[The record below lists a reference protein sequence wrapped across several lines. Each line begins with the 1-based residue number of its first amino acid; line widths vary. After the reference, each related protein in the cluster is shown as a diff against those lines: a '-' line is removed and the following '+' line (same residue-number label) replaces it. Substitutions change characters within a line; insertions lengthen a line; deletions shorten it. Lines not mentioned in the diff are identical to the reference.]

1 MIVHNFDPVLINLGF
16 LSIRWYSL
24 AYIFGIFFGVYWG
37 KYLIKKNFSNANLS
51 EQNLDDYVVWAVL
64 GIIFGGRLG
73 YVFFYDFRFLFIEF
87 GKKLM
92 VWNGGMSFHGGLI
105 GIVISSFVFSKKNK
119 ISFWSLTDVLA
130 CILPLVFF

>member
-73 YVFFYDFRFLFIEF
+73 YVFFYDFNFYLSNLAEIA
-87 GKKLM
+87 K
-92 VWNGGMSFHGGLI
+92 VWNGGMSFHGGLM
-105 GIVISSFVFSKKNK
+105 GIVISVSYTH
-119 ISFWSLTDVLA
+119 LT
-130 CILPLVFF
+130 LPTIYSV

>member
-1 MIVHNFDPVLINLGF
+1 MIAHNFDPVLINLGF

-73 YVFFYDFRFLFIEF
+73 YVFFYDFSFYSAIFTFYDCSWIFLSYNETT
-87 GKKLM
+87 
-92 VWNGGMSFHGGLI
+92 
-105 GIVISSFVFSKKNK
+105 FS
-119 ISFWSLTDVLA
+119 
-130 CILPLVFF
+130 